1 MKIPSLNKTEML
13 ILTAL
18 SSKERYGLEII
29 DQIAEISDAKVNL
42 SIGGLYTTLHRMED
56 KGLLESRW
64 GETTAVRQDQRRK
77 YYKASG
83 LGLRALRETT
93 QIFRAIANYGMN
105 PAFEGVL

>member
-29 DQIAEISDAKVNL
+29 DKVKEISDAKVKL

-83 LGLRALRETT
+83 LGLRALKETT
-93 QIFRAIANYGMN
+93 QIFRAITNYGMN
-105 PAFEGVL
+105 PAFEGAL